1 MYVWVCTRS
10 TALSER
16 GVGVEVRGHHSLS
29 VSLESNAG
37 CSSVPVITPIS
48 SHLPKP
54 CSRSRSHSF
63 LPAKSF
69 WNLLLFSS
77 SKGSLCLQECCGDVC
92 CSCLDQL
99 GWEFFQTS
107 RGFVSDEVEQRRH
120 GHRKDMAQCNVTVA
134 IDLNSMF
141 PKDSTAFRVVTV
153 NFYEGRRKLLP
164 L

>member
-77 SKGSLCLQECCGDVC
+77 SKGSLCLQECRR
-92 CSCLDQL
+92 CLL
-99 GWEFFQTS
+99 
-107 RGFVSDEVEQRRH
+107 
-120 GHRKDMAQCNVTVA
+120 
-134 IDLNSMF
+134 
-141 PKDSTAFRVVTV
+141 
-153 NFYEGRRKLLP
+153 LLP
-164 L
+164 GPAWVGILSNQQRICFR